1 MASHSGNGRNVIR
14 PDENRPSWVLRS
26 GRSSSL
32 TRIREDEDR
41 QHASEQ
47 RYTDR
52 DRYER
57 DRERDRG
64 PRWGTASEAR
74 MGSHWEDDRDESMRG
89 RSDWSTERY
98 GQGQSGYGAGRRGD
112 DRSIG
117 MRDRGANAPSY
128 YDRESGMG
136 LDERFTG
143 RGYWQDQPERRGGS
157 PERYG
162 AQGGYGAGSGFEERT
177 GYQRQVGQ
185 QQTMYGYGQQRD
197 RDVEREHGA
206 GCRPACIAA
215 RVPRATCAPTSGS
228 ASRSTRRLSDDD
240 QVDASEIEVTVKDGE
255 GDPARH
261 GPGASHEAARGG
273 LRRAPPGVKDVQNQ
287 IRVLERQQTR
297 GNLASGSMVGK
308 SETRRRPAT
317 SGTAHERTARH
328 HARLSGVHGVIR
340 QDETASCRSFRASSS
355 AAAAGMRDRS
365 RRSSKPRARSRAD
378 QKGTSAAEEAEALP
392 WRHLRKDDDHDRHRH
407 VC

>member
-1 MASHSGNGRNVIR
+1 MANQSGNGRNVIR
-14 PDENRPSWVLRS
+14 PDENRPSWSPYDQSARRRDEGLH
-26 GRSSSL
+26 
-32 TRIREDEDR
+32 REDEDR
-41 QHASEQ
+41 QHASDQ

-64 PRWGTASEAR
+64 PRWGAASEAR

-136 LDERFTG
+136 LDDRFTG

-177 GYQRQVGQ
+177 GYQRHVGQ
-185 QQTMYGYGQQRD
+185 QGMTGQQTMYAYGQQRD
-197 RDVEREHGA
+197 RDFEYGGRMQPGMYRGKGPKGYVRSDERIREQVNEA
-206 GCRPACIAA
+206 
-215 RVPRATCAPTSGS
+215 
-228 ASRSTRRLSDDD
+228 LSDDD

-255 GDPARH
+255 VILRGTVPERH
-261 GPGASHEAARGG
+261 MKRLAEDCVER
-273 LRRAPPGVKDVQNQ
+273 LPGVKDVQNQ
-287 IRVLERQQTR
+287 VRVLERQQSR
-297 GNLASGSMVGK
+297 GNLAGGTTVGK
-308 SETRRRPAT
+308 SETET
-317 SGTAHERTARH
+317 S
-328 HARLSGVHGVIR
+328 S
-340 QDETASCRSFRASSS
+340 D
-355 AAAAGMRDRS
+355 
-365 RRSSKPRARSRAD
+365 K
-378 QKGTSAAEEAEALP
+378 
-392 WRHLRKDDDHDRHRH
+392 RHRA
-407 VC
+407 